1 MQDCM
6 EFLNN
11 LLLNNAPNQL
21 MFRYCMISPHNL
33 RLSGM
38 TRCWCKAYNR
48 CLPPWQQH

>member
-21 MFRYCMISPHNL
+21 MFRCCTSLPMCRLRGIPLALSP
-33 RLSGM
+33 LSLEQG
-38 TRCWCKAYNR
+38 
-48 CLPPWQQH
+48 L